1 MSTAAKLPYPVR
13 RQAPSSELAKAL
25 ETHVAA
31 AGGSIGETKTDVD
44 VTIPVEALRPFVEA
58 LKERSALRFDFLRN
72 IAGVDFGEEGMAV
85 KYQFYSFRHGH
96 TLQVTVP
103 LPPYQFP
110 HHRVPS
116 LVDLYPA
123 ADWHEREAAEMF
135 GIHFEGHPNLK
146 NLLLE
151 EDLHSHP
158 LLKAH
163 PLQKMEI
170 KQGIE
175 DGPAGFTF

>member
-1 MSTAAKLPYPVR
+1 MSKSPAPYPTG
-13 RQAPSSELAKAL
+13 QQTPAKHLAEVVTPFATQL
-25 ETHVAA
+25 GATVSA
-31 AGGSIGETKTDVD
+31 TLTDVD
-44 VTIPVEALRPFVEA
+44 VTVPVEKFRALVEG
-58 LKERSALRFDFLRN
+58 LRERSALGFDYLRN
-72 IAGVDFGEEGMAV
+72 IAGVDYEADGMAV
-85 KYQFYSFRHGH
+85 KYQFYSFERGH
-96 TLQVTVP
+96 AIQVTVP
-103 LPPYQFP
+103 LPPYANP

-116 LVDLYPA
+116 LADLYPA

-135 GIHFEGHPNLK
+135 GIDFTGHPNLK

-151 EDLHSHP
+151 EDMHIHP

-163 PLQKMEI
+163 PLQVAEI

>member
-1 MSTAAKLPYPVR
+1 MSTASKLPNPVR
-13 RQAPSSELAKAL
+13 RQAPQKDLAKAL
-25 ETHVAA
+25 ESHVTA
-31 AGGSIGETKTDVD
+31 AGGSLSETKTDVN
-44 VTIPVEALRPFVEA
+44 VTVPADRLRAFVEA
-58 LKERSALRFDFLRN
+58 LKERSALRFDLLRN

-85 KYQFYSFRHGH
+85 KYFFYSFRHGH
-96 TLQVTVP
+96 TLQVTVS
-103 LPPYQFP
+103 LPAYSYP
-110 HHRVPS
+110 HHAVPS
-116 LVDLYPA
+116 ITDLYPA

-135 GIHFEGHPNLK
+135 GIEFSGHPNLK

-151 EDLHSHP
+151 EDLHIHP

-163 PLQKMEI
+163 PLQKMEL